1 MLFVGLAWA
10 ERDSCMAVPAFSDW
24 TKTIPHPYHPAS
36 DRAKAIKRGHK
47 ALKLGM
53 TLEQVHSL
61 MPQPDW
67 SEDELRKGCTWYYAT
82 KLASDGESFKSLTV
96 RFGGDVVNGVGTAGL
111 SFSEHSRSKHSRPK
125 I

>member
-1 MLFVGLAWA
+1 
-10 ERDSCMAVPAFSDW
+10 MAVPSFSDW
-24 TKTIPHPYHPAS
+24 TKTVSHPYRPAT

-67 SEDELRKGCTWYYAT
+67 SEDELKGCTWYYAT
-82 KLASDGESFKSLTV
+82 KLASDGESFKSVNV
-96 RFGGDVVNGVGTAGL
+96 RFGENNVVNGLGTAGF
-111 SFSEHSRSKHSRPK
+111 SFSEHSRFKHSRPTS
-125 I
+125 